1 MIDHDRYRILAAAH
15 AGGQLSRDQT
25 VELEEHL
32 DGCAACRTELAMLR
46 RDHARVAG
54 MLAATPVS
62 SDIRAAVMAAAEGR
76 RQSNRWLMLGTV
88 AALLVSLGGAAVILG
103 SPAPPVVSEATP
115 SASATVEPTE
125 STLPSPS
132 ATAASS
138 PSAVPTI
145 APPVAS
151 VTGAYTYAAGDLGT
165 RSITVEAFDADP
177 VTGTWSFA
185 NLELGRHM
193 TGPITCLVVDGAD
206 AWMAGPATQWSE
218 GVVARAAF
226 LWVHDAGPGIDGDTA
241 VTWGADP
248 GQTLEEMEAWCRD
261 KSTEVERY
269 PVEAGNLIVTPAP

>member
-1 MIDHDRYRILAAAH
+1 MTDHGRYRLLAAAH
-15 AGGQLSRDQT
+15 AGGQLSREEA
-25 VELEEHL
+25 VELEAHL
-32 DGCAACRTELAMLR
+32 DTCAACRSELALLR

-54 MLAATPVS
+54 VLGPIPVS
-62 SDIRAAVMAAAEGR
+62 SDVRSAVAAAARGR
-76 RQSNRWLMLGTV
+76 RRSSPWLMLGT
-88 AALLVSLGGAAVILG
+88 AAVLLTSLGGAAIFLG
-103 SPAPPVVSEATP
+103 SPAPGVPELTASASP
-115 SASATVEPTE
+115 SASAAPMTT
-125 STLPSPS
+125 
-132 ATAASS
+132 
-138 PSAVPTI
+138 
-145 APPVAS
+145 PPVAS
-151 VTGAYTYAAGDLGT
+151 VTGAYTYTAGDLGT
-165 RSITVEAFDADP
+165 RSITVEAFDTDP

-226 LWVHDAGPGIDGDTA
+226 LRVHDAGPGVDGDTA

-261 KSTEVERY
+261 KSTDVEMY